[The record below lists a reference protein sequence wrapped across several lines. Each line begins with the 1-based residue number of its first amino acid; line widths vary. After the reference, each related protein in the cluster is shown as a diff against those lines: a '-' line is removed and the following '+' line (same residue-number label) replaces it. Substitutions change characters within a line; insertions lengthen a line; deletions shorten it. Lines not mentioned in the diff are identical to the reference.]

1 MFCFCLEGGGAA
13 EGLGGTGGEGA
24 DCACAMS
31 LIMCSACSSRVW
43 VISADRTLLELEE
56 ELEEAPLP

>member
-13 EGLGGTGGEGA
+13 EGLGTGGEGA
-24 DCACAMS
+24 EFACAMS

-43 VISADRTLLELEE
+43 VISAERTLLELEE
-56 ELEEAPLP
+56 ELEETPLP